1 VLQRH
6 AGPLIDGV
14 VQLTLT
20 GDEDSAEFVI
30 DGRMLSDAY
39 PVGGAGSQTGVRR
52 GRAPQADAS
61 ITLSL
66 TTFGALARCSS
77 ELTRSKLA
85 SAHYLSGRLQVS
97 GDLGLAAD
105 FFSLLDVVL
114 RSGCW
119 SSCESTEL

>member
-1 VLQRH
+1 MLQRH

-66 TTFGALARCSS
+66 TTFGALARWCGPRDPP
-77 ELTRSKLA
+77 TRG
-85 SAHYLSGRLQVS
+85 GRTGAKKKRHQKP
-97 GDLGLAAD
+97 GRNG
-105 FFSLLDVVL
+105 
-114 RSGCW
+114 G
-119 SSCESTEL
+119 